1 MCRADTTLM
10 AEHEEEPK
18 SLLMKVKEES
28 EKVALK
34 LSIQRTEIIVSDFI
48 TSWQVDMGKKKRE
61 KVTDFIFLASKT
73 LQTVTVV
80 MKLKKKKKSLLLGR
94 L

>member
-1 MCRADTTLM
+1 M

-48 TSWQVDMGKKKRE
+48 TSWQVDMGKKK
-61 KVTDFIFLASKT
+61 KKGKK
-73 LQTVTVV
+73 LQT
-80 MKLKKKKKSLLLGR
+80 LFS
-94 L
+94 

>member
-1 MCRADTTLM
+1 MCKADTTLM
-10 AEHEEEPK
+10 EEHEEEQK

-48 TSWQVDMGKKKRE
+48 TSQQVDVEKKKGKSYR
-61 KVTDFIFLASKT
+61 FYFLSVQNTANCDCSHEI
-73 LQTVTVV
+73 
-80 MKLKKKKKSLLLGR
+80 
-94 L
+94 

>member
-1 MCRADTTLM
+1 MCKADTTLM
-10 AEHEEEPK
+10 EEHEEEQK

-34 LSIQRTEIIVSDFI
+34 LSIQRTEIIVSHFI
-48 TSWQVDMGKKKRE
+48 TSQQVDVEKKKE

-80 MKLKKKKKSLLLGR
+80 MKFK
-94 L
+94 